1 MKHLLQI
8 VVFALFVNG
17 QVSAAIEEII
27 IDEVNGNTNYPRPLY
42 GATGDVTFKA
52 TNGNW
57 NNNNFGNKLPVQ
69 AGNNYKI
76 IVIGDWMDT
85 WDRME
90 LKQSDGVTDAKNVSI
105 SNKVKSVV
113 GGKGRTTFTLTL
125 DNQFKEGNTFVIR
138 FRYLVEVNSGFMSGE
153 NIAFEA
159 VAKPVITNVSIDPQP
174 VREGSTLYLRKNVT
188 YTLTFTVAN
197 IQGCMIYYT
206 GGDFISTLTGGGIM
220 KMKYLTS
227 NSFANPFI
235 SACNGFF
242 LSPGNTFKMQIK
254 AYENDS
260 RNECNLLDLHNLLFK
275 FIDGNVDEPF
285 RKFQSLHVSA
295 KIGNLS
301 NVAPNTNLS
310 SVFAGEKLPDIVP
323 AKLENVTR
331 GTTFKFENVTVTDAL
346 GNIYKALAVDQNNT
360 NDLGHQLTNLNLG
373 SNSSRLVT
381 KSMGSDPTLGQ
392 IELMEISMGTYV
404 LPIANIGT
412 ADAKIPFTN
421 RFTGNM
427 VTGSIKLP
435 TKEDLKQKIAFPFT
449 STFDYVLPSLA
460 TGITNN
466 CVVNKANIQV
476 FTFSNRPFKFYCDNR
491 WPVESQVEL
500 NVDFYN
506 TIDELEDG
514 INFNYRKY

>member
-90 LKQSDGVTDAKNVSI
+90 LKQSDGVTNAKNVSI

-174 VREGSTLYLRKNVT
+174 VREGATLYLRKNVT

-197 IQGCMIYYT
+197 IQGCMIYYK
-206 GGDFISTLTGGGIM
+206 GGDFISTRTGGGIM
-220 KMKYLTS
+220 TMKYITS
-227 NSFANPFI
+227 NSFASPYI
-235 SACNGFF
+235 SACNG
-242 LSPGNTFKMQIK
+242 TF
-254 AYENDS
+254 
-260 RNECNLLDLHNLLFK
+260 
-275 FIDGNVDEPF
+275 
-285 RKFQSLHVSA
+285 
-295 KIGNLS
+295 
-301 NVAPNTNLS
+301 
-310 SVFAGEKLPDIVP
+310 
-323 AKLENVTR
+323 
-331 GTTFKFENVTVTDAL
+331 
-346 GNIYKALAVDQNNT
+346 
-360 NDLGHQLTNLNLG
+360 
-373 SNSSRLVT
+373 
-381 KSMGSDPTLGQ
+381 
-392 IELMEISMGTYV
+392 
-404 LPIANIGT
+404 
-412 ADAKIPFTN
+412 
-421 RFTGNM
+421 
-427 VTGSIKLP
+427 
-435 TKEDLKQKIAFPFT
+435 
-449 STFDYVLPSLA
+449 
-460 TGITNN
+460 
-466 CVVNKANIQV
+466 
-476 FTFSNRPFKFYCDNR
+476 
-491 WPVESQVEL
+491 
-500 NVDFYN
+500 
-506 TIDELEDG
+506 
-514 INFNYRKY
+514 